1 MGLVLFCAGDIA
13 VNKAKPMRLISK
25 NGKTITSNIFIPP
38 NEHSIRITGILNQS

>member
-25 NGKTITSNIFIPP
+25 NGKTNKKDV
-38 NEHSIRITGILNQS
+38 NV